1 LSANA
6 RKWLLFAVK
15 LAIIALLVWGVRG
28 TFSSGLEQ
36 LREHKVQ
43 FQPGWLVLSGVLYLL
58 GMAPACLFWRRV
70 LRVLGQEAGLLKT
83 IRAYYIGHLGK
94 YVPGKALVV
103 VLRAGMVG
111 GERVNTAVAAAT
123 VFIETLT
130 MMASGSVIA
139 AALIAVLYRSH
150 WLYVA
155 GAVICMFAAGLPT
168 LPPVFAWIMRKLPIG
183 QRTKE
188 AVAEMEQLDYGTLA
202 IGWIGTGI
210 GWGITGLSFW
220 AALRGIGATNQGP
233 IESLPLC
240 TLVVCISIVAGFM
253 SMIPGGFVVREAVL
267 AELIEPQIG
276 AAAAVS
282 AIVLRLVWL
291 AAELAVSAVL
301 YFCRRWR

>member
-1 LSANA
+1 LSPNA
-6 RKWLLFAVK
+6 RKWLVFAVK
-15 LAIIALLVWGVRG
+15 LAIVALLVWGVRG
-28 TFSSGLEQ
+28 ALWSGLEQ

-43 FQPGWLVLSGVLYLL
+43 FQPGWLVLSGALYLL

-111 GERVNTAVAAAT
+111 GDGVNTAVAAAT

-155 GAVICMFAAGLPT
+155 GAVLCMFAASLPT
-168 LPPVFAWIMRKLPIG
+168 LPHVVAWIMRRLPVG

-188 AVAEMEQLDYGTLA
+188 AVAEMQQLDYGTLA
-202 IGWIGTGI
+202 IGWIGTAV
-210 GWGITGLSFW
+210 GWVITGLSLW
-220 AALRGIGATNQGP
+220 ATLRGIGASEQGP
-233 IESLPLC
+233 IDALPQC
-240 TLVVCISIVAGFM
+240 TLIVCISVVAGFM
-253 SMIPGGFVVREAVL
+253 SMIPGGLMAREAVL
-267 AELIEPQIG
+267 AKLIEPQIG
-276 AAAAVS
+276 AAAVVS

>member
-1 LSANA
+1 MSAS
-6 RKWLLFAVK
+6 RKWLLVAVK
-15 LAIIALLVWGVRG
+15 VAIVALLIWGVRG
-28 TFSSGLEQ
+28 TLSSGLDQ

-43 FQPGWLVLSGVLYLL
+43 FEPGWLVLSGALYLV

-139 AALIAVLYRSH
+139 ASLIAVMYRSH

-155 GAVICMFAAGLPT
+155 GAVLCMFAAGLPT
-168 LPPVFAWIMRKLPIG
+168 LPPVFAWIMRRLPVG
-183 QRTKE
+183 GRT
-188 AVAEMEQLDYGTLA
+188 AAAAAEMQQLDYATLA
-202 IGWIGTGI
+202 IGWIGTAV
-210 GWGITGLSFW
+210 GWIITGLSLW
-220 AALRGIGATNQGP
+220 ATLRGIGATEQGP
-233 IESLPLC
+233 IEALPQC
-240 TLVVCISIVAGFM
+240 TLVVCVSVVAGFM
-253 SMIPGGFVVREAVL
+253 SMIPGGLFAREAVL
-267 AELIEPQIG
+267 AALIEPQIG

-291 AAELAVSAVL
+291 AAELAASAVL